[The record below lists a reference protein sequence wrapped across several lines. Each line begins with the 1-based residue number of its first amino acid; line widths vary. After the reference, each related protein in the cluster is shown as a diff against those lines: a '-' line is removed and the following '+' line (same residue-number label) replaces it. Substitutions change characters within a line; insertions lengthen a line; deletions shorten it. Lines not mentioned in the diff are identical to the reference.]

1 LCGINGIIATRVG
14 LNENARDILVEMN
27 ELIKHRGPDDDGFI
41 ILMLIYT
48 IGMAMRR
55 LSIIDLSSGKQP
67 IKMMTGYC
75 CFFLM
80 VKSTTISSSK

>member
-1 LCGINGIIATRVG
+1 MEFIIATRVG

-41 ILMLIYT
+41 FDADLYT

-55 LSIIDLSSGKQP
+55 LP
-67 IKMMTGYC
+67 
-75 CFFLM
+75 
-80 VKSTTISSSK
+80 